1 MKKIPSRILEIR
13 LNSATFKGTKTTINP
28 TYVNFFFGNNGA
40 GKSTIAKAI
49 QSGKDIAYASGKTKA
64 DFLTLVYDKDF
75 IDKNMSSYN
84 NLPGIYTIGEENKK
98 IQEEIEKI
106 QKEKISPIND
116 EIAKLKEEQK
126 KNKSNLEKDIDK
138 LHTECWNKTRGLNRM
153 FKNTQ
158 KGAEG
163 GKELFYKEVKKYNP
177 INHDLDKLRV
187 TYNALYDENAKRY
200 PTFNVIKNTA
210 LLDEIDGHDILE
222 LVITNTA
229 QTDFAVLL
237 KELGATEW
245 FQAAHKIFHSKT
257 NRCPYC
263 TRLLPENFE
272 EIVKQSFDDSYE
284 KNLHKLQNFRTA
296 YEDNVRKL
304 RVLLLKPQEIHPNIE
319 TKEYD
324 DKLNTLNALLNNN
337 IHLIKQKIVEPNT
350 IIYLSKI
357 EPILKDLVSI
367 ITKYNEIIEE
377 NNSAIKAD
385 ASKKAECRRRVFEYM
400 AFILKDEIND
410 CKKLEAKLARLKKE
424 NDQISKEKDDELRQ
438 LQKKI
443 NDLRDKTVNTTVAV
457 NNINSILHDVGFYGF
472 EIRAQDKMNYQI
484 IRTETGKV
492 VEKLSEG
499 ERNFIAFLYFQQK
512 VFGSE
517 KKEND
522 TREKIV
528 VIDDPVSS
536 MDSKSLFIV
545 GEQIRKMI
553 EICRNNADRENAK
566 VKDNFIKQ
574 IFILTHNAYFHRE
587 ITYSYVNYY
596 EYVSFYMLKK
606 LKNRSS
612 VVLCVKSN
620 PNEPSENINYNPI
633 KNSYAALWEEYKEL
647 KDIASAVPLLNI
659 IRRILEYYFIQ
670 ICGYDRDYIRNMV
683 FERNKDKYIRDENG
697 RIDDYKYDIAN
708 AMLRYIASNSYELN
722 DSSYFVDEAIDTD
735 LYEKT
740 FQMIFKFMGQEQHFN
755 MMMEIKK

>member
-1 MKKIPSRILEIR
+1 MKKLASRISEIR
-13 LNSATFKGTKTTINP
+13 LNSTTFKGTRTTINP

-64 DFLTLVYDKDF
+64 DFLTLVYDKEF
-75 IDKNMSSYN
+75 VN
-84 NLPGIYTIGEENKK
+84 NNISDYRKLPGIYTIGEENKK

-116 EIAKLKEEQK
+116 EIAKLEEEQK
-126 KNKSNLEKDIDK
+126 KNESAIKEKLDT
-138 LHTECWNKTRGLNRM
+138 LHTECWDKTRELNRM

-163 GKELFYKEVKKYNP
+163 SKELFYNEVKKYHP

-187 TYNALYDENAKRY
+187 TYDAIYDKNARHYLY
-200 PTFNVIKNTA
+200 FNVIENTA
-210 LLDEIDGHDILE
+210 ILDEIDDYNILE
-222 LVITNTA
+222 KVITNTA
-229 QTDFAVLL
+229 QTDFAVFL

-245 FQAAHKIFHSKT
+245 FQTAHKEFHSKT
-257 NRCPYC
+257 DKCPYC
-263 TRLLPENFE
+263 ARPLQENFD
-272 EIVKQSFDDSYE
+272 EIVKQSFDDVYRKDLQKIE
-284 KNLHKLQNFRTA
+284 KFLTA
-296 YEDNVRKL
+296 YKDNVKKL
-304 RVLLLKPQEIHPNIE
+304 RTELSKPQEIHPGIN
-319 TKEYD
+319 TKAYD
-324 DKLNTLNALLNNN
+324 DKLDTLNALLDNN
-337 IHLIKQKIVEPNT
+337 IHLIEQKIAESNR
-350 IIYLSKI
+350 IIHLSKT
-357 EPILKDLVSI
+357 EPIIRDLVDI
-367 ITKYNEIIEE
+367 ITKYNEIIEA
-377 NNSAIKAD
+377 NNSAINAD
-385 ASKKAECRRRVFEYM
+385 ASKFSECRRQVFEYM
-400 AFILKDEIND
+400 AFILKDEINK
-410 CKKLEAKLARLKKE
+410 CKNLTAELSQFNIENKQKIKE
-424 NDQISKEKDDELRQ
+424 EESKRKPFQER
-438 LQKKI
+438 I
-443 NDLRDKTVNTTVAV
+443 NDLREKIVNTTTAI
-457 NNINSILHDVGFYGF
+457 NNINTILHDSGFYGF

-484 IRTETGKV
+484 IRTETGNV
-492 VEKLSEG
+492 VEGLSEG

-553 EICRNNADRENAK
+553 EICRNNADSENARA
-566 VKDNFIKQ
+566 KDNFIKQ

-596 EYVSFYMLKK
+596 NFISFYLIKK
-606 LKNRSS
+606 LKTRSS

-620 PNEPSENINYNPI
+620 PNEPSENVNYNPI

-647 KDIASAVPLLNI
+647 KNVASAVPLLNV
-659 IRRILEYYFIQ
+659 IRRILEYYFVQ
-670 ICGYDRDYIRNMV
+670 ICGYDRDHIRNMV

-697 RIDDYKYDIAN
+697 RIDDHKYDIAN